1 MLPEICVEDSYQLSE
16 EEELWVTTLHS
27 SLSKIKNFHGAY
39 SVGVIQRIRT
49 ILPEEISKLI
59 ALTEAGKLICYM
71 GSGNFGFG
79 LSASFFKHPSY
90 PAAQCGVKPT
100 VLITVTTDHF
110 WPEDSKTNEP
120 RKRMDELWDA
130 FSPSF
135 YSETNVRMI
144 EFYRFEKPRPRSDY
158 EY

>member
-1 MLPEICVEDSYQLSE
+1 MFPDISVEDPYQLTE
-16 EEELWVTTLHS
+16 EEELWVTTLHNS
-27 SLSKIKNFHGAY
+27 ISKVKTFDGFR
-39 SVGVIQRIRT
+39 SDGMIQRIRV
-49 ILPEEISKLI
+49 ILQEEISKLI

-71 GSGNFGFG
+71 GSSNFGFG
-79 LSASFFKHPSY
+79 LSASFFKHPSF

-120 RKRMDELWDA
+120 RKRMDELWDT

-135 YSETNVRMI
+135 YSEQNVRMI
-144 EFYRFEKPRPRSDY
+144 DFYHFEKPRPRSHY